1 MAADDSGSPKYP
13 VRLVALRTGLTPHVL
28 RAWERRYGVV
38 SPTRTEGGQRLYS
51 ELDIERLRLL
61 RRLTDGGH
69 AIGRI
74 GSLPVAE
81 LVRLD
86 EEITRE
92 AESDGLAGESSGG
105 DEGEQR
111 RGGTVGESTAA
122 AMRAIRRL
130 DADEVQAV
138 LEQAAATLGLPVFID
153 QVIAPTLARIGHG
166 WAEGSLSVAEEHLAT
181 GVIRRVL
188 GSLFRVYHS
197 RGSAP
202 RLVVATP
209 PGQVH
214 EFGAL
219 MVAISAAA
227 EGWSVTYLGADL
239 PVPDL
244 VSAVA
249 QTGARAIALS
259 AVYLPEGV
267 DLLTTLRE
275 LRAALPARVAVL
287 VGGAATVPIVADAEA
302 AGARVVG
309 SLPELR
315 VVLRR
320 LGAEKAE

>member
-1 MAADDSGSPKYP
+1 
-13 VRLVALRTGLTPHVL
+13 
-28 RAWERRYGVV
+28 VV

-51 ELDIERLRLL
+51 DLDIERLRLL

-74 GSLPVAE
+74 GALPVAE

-86 EEITRE
+86 EQTTRDARSDAAAENGNAGDE
-92 AESDGLAGESSGG
+92 AEQAPGG
-105 DEGEQR
+105 R
-111 RGGTVGESTAA
+111 VGEFLTA

-130 DADEVQAV
+130 DAAELQAV
-138 LEQAAATLGLPVFID
+138 LEQSATTLGLPVFID
-153 QVIAPTLARIGHG
+153 EVIAPTLERIGHG

-188 GSLFRVYHS
+188 GSLFRVYH
-197 RGSAP
+197 GGGGAP

-249 QTGARAIALS
+249 QTGASAVALS
-259 AVYLPEGV
+259 AVYLPEGA
-267 DLLTTLRE
+267 DLLAMLRE
-275 LRAALPARVAVL
+275 LRAALPGRVALL
-287 VGGAATVPIVADAEA
+287 VGGAATVPIAAEAEA
-302 AGARVVG
+302 AGAQVIA

-315 VVLRR
+315 AVLRR
-320 LGAEKAE
+320 LRAEKTA